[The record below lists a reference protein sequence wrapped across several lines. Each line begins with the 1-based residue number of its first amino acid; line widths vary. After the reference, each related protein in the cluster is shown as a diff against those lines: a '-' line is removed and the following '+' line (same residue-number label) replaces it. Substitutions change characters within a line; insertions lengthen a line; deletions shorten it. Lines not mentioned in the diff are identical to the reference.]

1 MKLQVTVHDHKLH
14 FCKLYGE
21 HNQCSLEI
29 MSNDY
34 LLIKQTCHYCIAGA
48 SPDDMMPLSPGTE
61 DTHVMHAAQRD
72 QAFELVIF
80 VQTISLSAQ

>member
-1 MKLQVTVHDHKLH
+1 MKSFYIRAKGVVKLQITVNDHKVH

-34 LLIKQTCHYCIAGA
+34 LL
-48 SPDDMMPLSPGTE
+48 
-61 DTHVMHAAQRD
+61 VM
-72 QAFELVIF
+72 
-80 VQTISLSAQ
+80 

>member
-14 FCKLYGE
+14 FRKLYGE

-34 LLIKQTCHYCIAGA
+34 LLVIQTCHYCIAGA
-48 SPDDMMPLSPGTE
+48 SPDDMMPYLQALMTLMSCMLHNVIRHLS
-61 DTHVMHAAQRD
+61 
-72 QAFELVIF
+72 
-80 VQTISLSAQ
+80 S